1 MPEFTFWMN
10 SPFKRGGVKIEN
22 TFGSTVTLLVRD
34 GFAFSWCTMTDSI
47 VFDMIE
53 RNYNF

>member
-10 SPFKRGGVKIEN
+10 SPFKRGGVKLAN

-34 GFAFSWCTMTDSI
+34 GFAFSWYTMTDSI
-47 VFDMIE
+47 AFDMIE
-53 RNYNF
+53 RTYHF